1 MKARIAILA
10 LAAVLLA
17 LAAATLSPSA
27 RGEPVSESVLPPGGQ
42 PYGQT
47 YSEWAADWWVWA
59 LSQPTPTNPLLDNT
73 GRRCAEGQTGA
84 VWFLAGTFAGT
95 ASRKCTVP
103 ADTALFFPVI
113 NLVYCAFTTDPPGQQ
128 TEKYVRRQVSFVK
141 DDATG
146 LSASIDGVSVPD
158 IKGRYYEESSLFTVD
173 LPPDNLFGTSEELSL
188 CADAGYYLMV
198 APLAP
203 GKHTIHFAGS
213 LPSIGYSLDVTYTL
227 SVKL

>member
-1 MKARIAILA
+1 MSFVALGGGRSPQSSAIRRSVETTSFGYSSKTPRTVRGFGPRNVTDRAPDRASSGPRIQKSIRSHPQATLSTVTRLSTWIANASTESLPAFDRRRAVSGFSTKGEAMKARIAILA

-95 ASRKCTVP
+95 ASRKCTV
-103 ADTALFFPVI
+103 
-113 NLVYCAFTTDPPGQQ
+113 
-128 TEKYVRRQVSFVK
+128 
-141 DDATG
+141 
-146 LSASIDGVSVPD
+146 SA
-158 IKGRYYEESSLFTVD
+158 
-173 LPPDNLFGTSEELSL
+173 N
-188 CADAGYYLMV
+188 
-198 APLAP
+198 
-203 GKHTIHFAGS
+203 
-213 LPSIGYSLDVTYTL
+213 
-227 SVKL
+227 